1 MASSGE
7 VTAPDYFRLEQLQEE
22 FNFVTDEELERSKR
36 FRLLQLRNHE
46 VAEFRNY
53 KCVPALEREVT
64 DKVFQVRLL
73 EICYIPDFSG
83 CGRVEMCQLSAKL
96 FFCLKWFQEY
106 EKRVKEGEVIDTKE
120 HLDSHRALVA
130 KYLQKVT
137 PPPHLMSALQYFTHS
152 TSTSCFIILAF
163 SCRSENLLSTDLFLP
178 SITTFCL
185 TW

>member
-36 FRLLQLRNHE
+36 FRLLQLRNRE

-73 EICYIPDFSG
+73 KICCVPDFSG
-83 CGRVEMCQLSAKL
+83 CGRTEMCQFSAKL
-96 FFCLKWFQEY
+96 FFSFCLK
-106 EKRVKEGEVIDTKE
+106 
-120 HLDSHRALVA
+120 
-130 KYLQKVT
+130 
-137 PPPHLMSALQYFTHS
+137 
-152 TSTSCFIILAF
+152 
-163 SCRSENLLSTDLFLP
+163 
-178 SITTFCL
+178 
-185 TW
+185 